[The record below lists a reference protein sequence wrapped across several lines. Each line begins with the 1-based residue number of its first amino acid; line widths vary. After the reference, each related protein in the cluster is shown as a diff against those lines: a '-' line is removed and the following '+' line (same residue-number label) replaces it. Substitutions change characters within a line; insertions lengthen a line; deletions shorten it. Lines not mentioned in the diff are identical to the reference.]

1 MANRNSEQ
9 PIDLAGRV
17 TLSLA
22 EAAAALG
29 VSEGHVRNHIS
40 QLPHFRMGNKPLI
53 PVEALKQWTA
63 GRAKEEQAN
72 VEATANSIL
81 EEMKHPREK

>member
-1 MANRNSEQ
+1 MPNRGNK
-9 PIDLAGRV
+9 PIDLTGRIA
-17 TLSLA
+17 LSLA

-40 QLPHFRMGNKPLI
+40 QLPHFHMGDKPLI
-53 PVEALKQWTA
+53 PVEALKQWAA
-63 GRAKEEQAN
+63 GQAKEEQAG

-81 EEMKHPREK
+81 EEMKHPRDR